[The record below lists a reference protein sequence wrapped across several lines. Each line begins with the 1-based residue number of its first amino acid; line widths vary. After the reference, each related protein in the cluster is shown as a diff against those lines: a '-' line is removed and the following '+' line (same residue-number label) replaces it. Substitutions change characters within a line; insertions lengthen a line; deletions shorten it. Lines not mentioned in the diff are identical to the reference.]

1 MGRWLAVLLTVA
13 LVGCLTGC
21 ATENPDDDLPGPPQP
36 FDAQRFADM
45 EAGIYKSY
53 LQLQDAL
60 AHDEFATAQA
70 AAQALAGFADGD
82 LTDPA
87 QAAMAAAD
95 IGALRVAFQL
105 VSETLIRGDLP
116 DDILVAYC
124 PMAFEYEGGRWLQL
138 RGDISNPYYG
148 ATMLRCG
155 AFEDRADTSMTHDE
169 S

>member
-1 MGRWLAVLLTVA
+1 MRGWLAVLLSLA
-13 LVGCLTGC
+13 LLGCLTGC
-21 ATENPDDDLPGPPQP
+21 AEEDFDDDLPGPPQP
-36 FDAQRFADM
+36 FDAQRFVDM
-45 EAGIYKSY
+45 EAGIFKSY

-60 AHDEFATAQA
+60 AHDEFAAAQA
-70 AAQALAGFADGD
+70 AAQVLAGFAHGD

-95 IGALRVAFQL
+95 IGTLRVAFRL
-105 VSETLIRGDLP
+105 LSETLIGGDVP
-116 DDILVAYC
+116 DDMLVAYC

-155 AFEDRADTSMTHDE
+155 AFEDKTDTSMTHDE